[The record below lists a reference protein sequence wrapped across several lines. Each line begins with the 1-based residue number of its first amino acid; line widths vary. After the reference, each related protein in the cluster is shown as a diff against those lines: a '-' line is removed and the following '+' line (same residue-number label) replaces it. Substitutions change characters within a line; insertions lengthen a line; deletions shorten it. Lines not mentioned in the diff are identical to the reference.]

1 MQDTL
6 PFLSRVKWLQLDHKI
21 IELGRILGKYHL
33 SSLLLRVN
41 CSLERSDAYTGVTM
55 LVSGLGY
62 GSEQMSSG
70 LGSSLVLGTM
80 LNIHDNRCPQVV
92 ETPGDKIRMVKTV
105 NSGSRGPCRR

>member
-21 IELGRILGKYHL
+21 VELGRILGKYHL

-41 CSLERSDAYTGVTM
+41 CSLERSDVCTGVTM

-62 GSEQMSSG
+62 VSEQMSSG

-80 LNIHDNRCPQVV
+80 LNSQDNCYPQVV
-92 ETPGDKIRMVKTV
+92 EPPGDKIKMVETV
-105 NSGSRGPCRR
+105 SLGSRGPCRR